1 MSAEFET
8 TVAFPNALLWLMAE
22 NNRELVI
29 PDVDGIGSRWTS
41 GNAWGVAVQHDADGP
56 VTLTIGTGA
65 PANPALALLHEGV
78 LHSSRRLIEIQ
89 TVYLDSVAT
98 IHTRTEDTAISI
110 WGDHPDQAE
119 YLHIECRDIEEML

>member
-1 MSAEFET
+1 
-8 TVAFPNALLWLMAE
+8 MAE
-22 NNRELVI
+22 NDLELVI

-78 LHSSRRLIEIQ
+78 LRSSRRLIEVQ
-89 TVYLDSVAT
+89 TVYLDSVIT
-98 IHTRTEDTAISI
+98 FRTGTEDAAISI

-119 YLHIECRDIEEML
+119 CVHIQCQDIEEML